1 MSSLQLTLVARHLTG
16 SQETADLCT
25 PHQTHLEAC
34 MTFECKMQPLIMVV
48 FMQITIIAITI
59 QSNNTGAHEWKEC
72 PTPNTADRT
81 EFCTYQVAGSSGF
94 TLWKVL

>member
-59 QSNNTGAHEWKEC
+59 QSNYVHYIIQEHMNGRSVQLLEMAFGQC
-72 PTPNTADRT
+72 N
-81 EFCTYQVAGSSGF
+81 S
-94 TLWKVL
+94 